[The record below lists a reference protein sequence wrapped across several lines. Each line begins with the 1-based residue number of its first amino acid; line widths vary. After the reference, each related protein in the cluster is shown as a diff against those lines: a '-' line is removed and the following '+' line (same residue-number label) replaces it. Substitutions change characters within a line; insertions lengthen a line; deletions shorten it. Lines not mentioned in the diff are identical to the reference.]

1 MIKLKR
7 LRWARLRRIVY
18 HPLMRR
24 HERMSEIRKPRR
36 GWEDI
41 KMDVKEIG
49 WEGLGCI
56 YLAWDRDQWQL
67 VVNIVYCRF
76 SIRINVGYLSVQSPK
91 LNHNS
96 RRE

>member
-7 LRWARLRRIVY
+7 LIWAKLITCIGLNRIVY

-24 HERMSEIRKPRR
+24 HERRSEIRKSRR

-56 YLAWDRDQWQL
+56 YLAWDRDQWQI
-67 VVNIVYCRF
+67 VVNI
-76 SIRINVGYLSVQSPK
+76 I
-91 LNHNS
+91 
-96 RRE
+96 